1 MGEREAQRART
12 DDSEGGREKHSAR
25 GRETSEGA
33 MRNQSAFSKAPITP
47 EQLRLRKA
55 MGGLVWKVILACVFL
70 GLGVNWVLQ
79 NSGDVSE
86 FMFWLGVGFCVVG
99 GIFGIWFVVEAAR
112 ALPLLCTT
120 RAETAQATHMQTYYP
135 PQQQH
140 QGGMAV
146 GTPAMASN
154 QAASSGGVGGSGGQ
168 PEYTRYQVT
177 PGAYQGKPSG
187 PQQPSA
193 PAKG

>member
-1 MGEREAQRART
+1 MG
-12 DDSEGGREKHSAR
+12 
-25 GRETSEGA
+25 
-33 MRNQSAFSKAPITP
+33 
-47 EQLRLRKA
+47 
-55 MGGLVWKVILACVFL
+55 
-70 GLGVNWVLQ
+70 
-79 NSGDVSE
+79 
-86 FMFWLGVGFCVVG
+86 
-99 GIFGIWFVVEAAR
+99 

-135 PQQQH
+135 PPQQQQQQQQQYAYPPQQQY

-154 QAASSGGVGGSGGQ
+154 QAASGSGGGSSGQ

-193 PAKG
+193 PTKG

>member
-1 MGEREAQRART
+1 
-12 DDSEGGREKHSAR
+12 
-25 GRETSEGA
+25 

-55 MGGLVWKVILACVFL
+55 MGGLAWKVILACVFL

-135 PQQQH
+135 PQQQQPLPPQPPQQYYPPPQQQQQQYAYPPQQQY

-146 GTPAMASN
+146 GKPAMALN
-154 QAASSGGVGGSGGQ
+154 QAASSVGGSSGQ
-168 PEYTRYQVT
+168 PEYTRYQVA

-187 PQQPSA
+187 PQQPS
-193 PAKG
+193 

>member
-1 MGEREAQRART
+1 
-12 DDSEGGREKHSAR
+12 
-25 GRETSEGA
+25 

-135 PQQQH
+135 PQQQQPLPPQPPQQQQQQQQQYAYPPQQQY

-154 QAASSGGVGGSGGQ
+154 QAASGSGGGSSGQ

-187 PQQPSA
+187 PQ
-193 PAKG
+193 